1 MRGSEVSYSAIHVK
15 HQHQY
20 SQHCPAFFIKP
31 ETSQDCGRLGRM
43 TRNGGGKSISSRIS
57 YLKPDPHASDCVLLR
72 ALRDIERLK
81 NNHVTVVRNKT
92 NPDTLATAD
101 SQSAA

>member
-15 HQHQY
+15 HQRQY

-31 ETSQDCGRLGRM
+31 ETSQDCGRLGRV
-43 TRNGGGKSISSRIS
+43 TTNGDGKSISTRMSN
-57 YLKPDPHASDCVLLR
+57 LKPDPHASDCVLLR
-72 ALRDIERLK
+72 ALRDIVRQK
-81 NNHVTVVRNKT
+81 KNHVTVGRKKT
-92 NPDTLATAD
+92 NPDILATAD